1 MAVNLLDLVKQGL
14 PSNFADMAGKFL
26 GESPGATQTA
36 LSSALPA
43 LLASIARQ
51 GSTPRGA
58 QGLLSLLNNP
68 AVSTGVLGNIGGLF
82 SGGGQQATSMVTAGS
97 GLLSSLLGDKAGG
110 LASTLASVA
119 GLKSSQSATNL
130 LALAVPIVLGFI
142 KKFVGD
148 NGLNANGLASLL
160 GSQGSFLQGALDSR
174 LTSALGFT
182 SPAAMLGS
190 LASKSGD
197 AMHAA
202 GSAAAGTTQR
212 AGAVASDVA
221 ADAARGAGGFMRWLP
236 WLIAAAVALFLLS
249 RLSSCGQ
256 QPADKAVVA
265 PPAPPPAAVTAPP
278 PAAPAVVA
286 TDLPTKVYFEVGQAA
301 LGDDAKKA
309 IAGAVDAI
317 KKDSAKV
324 DITGYTDKTGDPAAN
339 ETLAKNRAV
348 AVRDALTAAGV
359 PEASI
364 TMKPPFFVTGA
375 ANDAEA
381 RRVDITKSP

>member
-1 MAVNLLDLVKQGL
+1 
-14 PSNFADMAGKFL
+14 
-26 GESPGATQTA
+26 
-36 LSSALPA
+36 
-43 LLASIARQ
+43 
-51 GSTPRGA
+51 
-58 QGLLSLLNNP
+58 
-68 AVSTGVLGNIGGLF
+68 
-82 SGGGQQATSMVTAGS
+82 
-97 GLLSSLLGDKAGG
+97 
-110 LASTLASVA
+110 
-119 GLKSSQSATNL
+119 
-130 LALAVPIVLGFI
+130 
-142 KKFVGD
+142 
-148 NGLNANGLASLL
+148 
-160 GSQGSFLQGALDSR
+160 
-174 LTSALGFT
+174 
-182 SPAAMLGS
+182 
-190 LASKSGD
+190 
-197 AMHAA
+197 MHAA
-202 GSAAAGTTQR
+202 GSAAAGTAQR
-212 AGAVASDVA
+212 AGAAASDVA

-265 PPAPPPAAVTAPP
+265 PPAPPPAAVTAP
-278 PAAPAVVA
+278 APAVAA

>member
-26 GESPGATQTA
+26 GESPSTTQTA

-51 GSTPRGA
+51 GATPSGA

-82 SGGGQQATSMVTAGS
+82 SGGGQQATSTMSAGS
-97 GLLSSLLGDKAGG
+97 GLLTSLLGDKAGG

-130 LALAVPIVLGFI
+130 LALVVPLVLGFI

-148 NGLNANGLASLL
+148 NGLNANGLSTLL
-160 GSQGSFLQGALDSR
+160 GSQGSFLQGTLDSR
-174 LTSALGFT
+174 LTSALGFA

-190 LASKSGD
+190 LASKAGD
-197 AMHAA
+197 AMPAA
-202 GSAAAGTTQR
+202 GSAAAITAQR

-249 RLSSCGQ
+249 RLSSCGE
-256 QPADKAVVA
+256 QPAEKAVVA
-265 PPAPPPAAVTAPP
+265 PPAPPPAVVTAPA
-278 PAAPAVVA
+278 PAAPAMVA
-286 TDLPTKVYFEVGQAA
+286 AGLPTKIYFEVGQAA

-309 IAGAVDAI
+309 IASAVDAI

-359 PEASI
+359 SEASI
-364 TMKPPFFVTGA
+364 SMKPPFFVTGA
-375 ANDAEA
+375 ANDADA

>member
-26 GESPGATQTA
+26 GESPGTTQTA

-43 LLASIARQ
+43 LLGSIARQ
-51 GSTPRGA
+51 GATPSGA

-68 AVSTGVLGNIGGLF
+68 AVNTGVLGNIAGMF
-82 SGGGQQATSMVTAGS
+82 SGGGQQATSMMSAGS
-97 GLLSSLLGDKAGG
+97 GLLNSLLGDKAGG
-110 LASTLASVA
+110 LAGTLASVA

-130 LALAVPIVLGFI
+130 LALIVPLVLGFI
-142 KKFVGD
+142 KKFVSD

-190 LASKSGD
+190 LAGKAGD
-197 AMHAA
+197 AMHTA
-202 GSAAAGTTQR
+202 GSAAASTAQR

-221 ADAARGAGGFMRWLP
+221 ADTARGASGFMRWLP

-249 RLSSCGQ
+249 RLSNCGQ
-256 QPADKAVVA
+256 QPAEKAVSV
-265 PPAPPPAAVTAPP
+265 PPAPPPAVVTAPP
-278 PAAPAVVA
+278 PAAPAVAA
-286 TDLPTKVYFEVGQAA
+286 TGLPTKVYFDVGQAA

-324 DITGYTDKTGDPAAN
+324 DITGYTDKTGDAAAN

-364 TMKPPFFVTGA
+364 SMKPPFFVTGA

-381 RRVDITKSP
+381 RRVDISKSP

>member
-26 GESPGATQTA
+26 GESPGTTQTA

-43 LLASIARQ
+43 LLGSIAQQ
-51 GSTPRGA
+51 GATPSGA

-68 AVSTGVLGNIGGLF
+68 AVNTGVLGNIAGMF
-82 SGGGQQATSMVTAGS
+82 SGGGQQATSMMSAGS

-130 LALAVPIVLGFI
+130 LALAAPLVLGFI

-160 GSQGSFLQGALDSR
+160 GGQGSFLQGVLDSR

-190 LASKSGD
+190 LAGKAGD

-202 GSAAAGTTQR
+202 GSAAASTAHR
-212 AGAVASDVA
+212 AGALASDVA

-256 QPADKAVVA
+256 QPAEKAVSA
-265 PPAPPPAAVTAPP
+265 PPAPPPAVVTAPP
-278 PAAPAVVA
+278 PAAPAVMA
-286 TDLPTKVYFEVGQAA
+286 TGLPTKVYFEVGQAT

-324 DITGYTDKTGDPAAN
+324 DITGYTDKTGDAAAN

-348 AVRDALTAAGV
+348 AVRDSLTAAGV

-381 RRVDITKSP
+381 RRVDISKSP